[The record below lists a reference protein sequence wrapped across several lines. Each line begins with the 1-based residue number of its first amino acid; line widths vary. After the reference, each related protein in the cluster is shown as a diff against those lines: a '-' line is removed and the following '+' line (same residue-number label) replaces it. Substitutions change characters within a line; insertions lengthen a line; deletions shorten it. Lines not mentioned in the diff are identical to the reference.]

1 MTLQEGNG
9 GSRYKVRKL
18 DLPVELERRL
28 EALGLIEGT
37 TVTVLRKKRR
47 GAMIIKVRGTR
58 FAVGWGISTHI
69 TVEPQER
76 RENHGAR
83 IIHRVCGQSQ
93 LREDHAV

>member
-37 TVTVLRKKRR
+37 TVMVLRKKRR

-76 RENHGAR
+76 RENHGA
-83 IIHRVCGQSQ
+83 
-93 LREDHAV
+93 

>member
-37 TVTVLRKKRR
+37 TVTVMRKKRR
-47 GAMIIKVRGTR
+47 GAGYFFAFPRRRPLPAVSEPLLCNRKRAGACPLLR
-58 FAVGWGISTHI
+58 FTS
-69 TVEPQER
+69 
-76 RENHGAR
+76 AR
-83 IIHRVCGQSQ
+83 PFC
-93 LREDHAV
+93 LRCRCSFG

>member
-1 MTLQEGNG
+1 M
-9 GSRYKVRKL
+9 RKL

-76 RENHGAR
+76 RENHGA
-83 IIHRVCGQSQ
+83 
-93 LREDHAV
+93 

>member
-37 TVTVLRKKRR
+37 TVTVRLPDRR
-47 GAMIIKVRGTR
+47 SGVTLVRDMPFHYAGGFNPTL
-58 FAVGWGISTHI
+58 
-69 TVEPQER
+69 VELADALPYQAFTKNYIE
-76 RENHGAR
+76 
-83 IIHRVCGQSQ
+83 
-93 LREDHAV
+93 

>member
-1 MTLQEGNG
+1 VTLQEGNG
-9 GSRYKVRKL
+9 GSRYKGGKL
-18 DLPVELERRL
+18 GLPGGVGGRL
-28 EALGLIEGT
+28 EGPGLIEGT

-76 RENHGAR
+76 RENHGA
-83 IIHRVCGQSQ
+83 
-93 LREDHAV
+93 